1 MLPQLR
7 EQRKPLRA
15 VCHSAL
21 PHIEHPFLWV
31 VGLGASGHNDQ
42 VIRSLAGYE
51 PKFTRAAFL
60 RGLMQVQAGGLGIR
74 YEVLAA

>member
-1 MLPQLR
+1 MR

-31 VGLGASGHNDQ
+31 VGLGAGGHNGLLQ
-42 VIRSLAGYE
+42 VMSA
-51 PKFTRAAFL
+51 KFTRAVFL
-60 RGLMQVQAGGLGIR
+60 CGFMPVQAGGLGIR